1 MDPLNLSMG
10 IDVGSVAVKVVL
22 LRDGIVAEKIYSRFT
37 EGPFET
43 LLDLMAGPFAD
54 LAGKSFSLGL
64 TGIGGKTAHGIIGGR
79 VCGEVAALAAAN
91 FHLFPL
97 IRTVIEMGGEDSK
110 LLILDSANQTVVDF
124 AMNAQCAAG
133 TGSFLDQQAS
143 RLNLSIEKEFGE
155 LALKSARPP
164 RIAGRCSVFAKSDM
178 IHLQQIATPDYDIV
192 AGLCF
197 AVARNFKS
205 AIARGKRFDPP
216 IAFEGG
222 VAANPG
228 MVRAFTEI
236 LGLSEGE
243 LIVPEYFNVMGAL
256 GAAILAKE
264 SKSIVKTFDPSRID
278 AYLKYRKAAE
288 SSREALTFDFPS
300 SKFYDVTT
308 QPSPQD
314 IDQTEVFLGVDVGSL
329 STNVVLI
336 DRNQR
341 VIARRYL
348 MTEGRPIEAVRRGLA
363 EIGLEVGNKVQVIAA
378 GTTGSGRY
386 LTADY
391 VGADIVRN
399 EITAQATAAINIDP
413 EVDTIFEIG
422 GQDSKYI
429 SLENRAVIDFEM
441 NKACA
446 AGTGSFLQEQAEKL
460 NINIEREFGDKALAA
475 ACPVGCGERC
485 TVFMESDLVA
495 HQRSGAKKEDLIA
508 GLAYSIASNY
518 LTKVVGDRKIGDN
531 VFFQGGVAWNRG
543 VVAAFEKFI
552 GKKVT
557 VPPHHDVTG
566 AIGAAILAMETVR
579 EEGFKTTFKGFDL
592 YKRKY
597 NLSSIPCQD
606 CSNQCEIHQVEIEG
620 EKTLYYG
627 ARCEKFE
634 VDGQIE
640 RRLPPDYF
648 GLRQR
653 FLYQRYVEFS
663 KPHRVRGRIGIPRV
677 LHFFDYFPFWRAFL
691 ESLDFEVVL
700 SDVTSQRTVER
711 ALELF
716 SAETCYPIKLVY
728 GHIANL
734 LAKQLDVIF
743 LPSLI
748 KVAGEVGS
756 GDREAYVC
764 PYVQNAGSS
773 IAARFDFASAGV
785 KLISTPINF
794 SDDSEKL
801 HRSLREL
808 AVQLNL
814 TDRQLKRGI
823 GHGLEAFKG
832 YRKAQMAEGQR
843 ALEELAPDEKAIV
856 IISRPYNGLDRR
868 LSLEIPEKIRRLGLK
883 VIPLDFLPIQDAD
896 KSFSD
901 MYWRY
906 GRRILQAADY
916 IRRHPNL
923 FAVYM
928 TSFGCGPD
936 SFILHFFRKAMAG
949 KPHLQLEI
957 DEHSA
962 DAGLIT
968 RCEAFVDSLRF
979 YEFRPP
985 ASGFTVAVDAYRPFE
1000 RRIYIPN
1007 MCDHAYAMQAAF
1019 ERHGLNA
1026 EVMDGPDQATLEYG
1040 KKFTSGKECFPCI
1053 VTTGDMV
1060 KKLRSADFDRT
1071 RGVFFMPG
1079 ADGPCRFGLYSQ
1091 FHRLVLDDLGYRDV
1105 PIYSP
1110 NSRDGYAQFGLE
1122 GTSFRSLAWR
1132 AIVFIDCL
1140 QKALHCSRPYECMPG
1155 ESERLYAHYLQE
1167 LRHAVLKDE
1176 SISEFAASAGQEFA
1190 AIARKGC
1197 KLPLVGVVGEIY
1209 LRNNRFSNNQLITK
1223 LEKLGLE
1230 VRLATF
1236 SEWPLYTSWT
1246 YRRDSWSNR
1255 QFRSWLAAHLQIL
1268 VQHRQE
1274 HRIFRAFAAH
1284 FPIPDDES
1292 VSSVLKRASAY
1303 MALEV
1308 KGEAV
1313 LSVGKAIE
1321 MVQNGAAGIVN
1332 AMPFNCMP
1340 GTVVSSLSRKLSN
1353 DLGRVPWLNISYEGL
1368 QDTAEDTRLEA
1379 FADQVRSFR
1388 RPPHEG
1394 RIDHRGIHLNEM
1406 QGNTGLR

>member
-1 MDPLNLSMG
+1 MDPLNLSIG
-10 IDVGSVAVKVVL
+10 IDVGSVAVKIVV
-22 LRDGIVAEKIYSRFT
+22 LRDGAVIEKAYCRFA

-43 LLDLMAGPFAD
+43 LRDL
-54 LAGKSFSLGL
+54 LAGQFARLAGQSFCLGL
-64 TGIGGKTAHGIIGGR
+64 TGIGGKTAQGILGGR
-79 VCGEVAALAAAN
+79 VCGEVASLAAAN
-91 FHLFPL
+91 FHLLPDA
-97 IRTVIEMGGEDSK
+97 RTVIEMGGEDSK
-110 LLILDSANQTVVDF
+110 LLILDSVNRTVIDF

-143 RLNLSIEKEFGE
+143 RMNLSIEQEFGE
-155 LALKSARPP
+155 LALKSEHPP

-205 AIARGKRFDPP
+205 AIARGKRFDRP

-236 LGLSEGE
+236 LELADGE
-243 LIVPEYFNVMGAL
+243 LAVPEHSNVMGAL
-256 GAAILAKE
+256 GAALLATE
-264 SKSIVKTFDPSRID
+264 SKSVVQSFDPSRID
-278 AYLKYRKAAE
+278 AYLQYREAAE
-288 SSREALTFDFPS
+288 SGREALTFDFPNSKYYDITS
-300 SKFYDVTT
+300 SAL
-308 QPSPQD
+308 PQD
-314 IDQTEVFLGVDVGSL
+314 YDTIDVFLGVDVGSL

-336 DRNQR
+336 DRDQR

-363 EIGLEVGNKVQVIAA
+363 EIGLEVGNRVRVVAA

-391 VGADIVRN
+391 IGADIVRN
-399 EITAQATAAINIDP
+399 EITAQATAAVHIDP
-413 EVDTIFEIG
+413 TVDTIFEIG

-460 NINIEREFGDKALAA
+460 NINIEREFGDRALAA
-475 ACPVGCGERC
+475 SCPVGCGERC

-518 LTKVVGDRKIGDN
+518 LTKVVGDRRIGTN

-543 VVAAFEKFI
+543 VVAAFEKLI
-552 GKKVT
+552 GQKVT

-566 AIGAAILAMETVR
+566 AIGAAILAMEKVQQA
-579 EEGFKTTFKGFDL
+579 GFVTAFKGFDL

-597 NLSSIPCQD
+597 NLSSFPCHD
-606 CSNQCEIHQVEIEG
+606 CSNQCEIHKVEVEG
-620 EKTLYYG
+620 DQTLYYG
-627 ARCEKFE
+627 ARCEKYE
-634 VDGQIE
+634 VESRSE
-640 RRLPPDYF
+640 RTLPPDYF
-648 GLRQR
+648 GYRQKSLFR
-653 FLYQRYVEFS
+653 TYGERS
-663 KPHRVRGRIGIPRV
+663 KARKIRGRIGIPRV
-677 LHFFDYFPFWRAFL
+677 LHFFDYYPFWRAFF
-691 ESLDFEVVL
+691 ESLDFQVIL
-700 SDVTSQRTVER
+700 SEVTSQRTVEQ

-728 GHIANL
+728 GHVASL
-734 LAKQLDVIF
+734 QSKQLNYIF

-748 KVAGEVGS
+748 KVAGEINTG
-756 GDREAYVC
+756 GQEAFVC
-764 PYVQNAGSS
+764 PYVQNIGSS
-773 IAARFDFASAGV
+773 IAARFDFAATGTE
-785 KLISTPINF
+785 LITTPVNF
-794 SDDSEKL
+794 SEDPEAL
-801 HRSLREL
+801 RRGLREMAGQFGL
-808 AVQLNL
+808 S
-814 TDRQLKRGI
+814 DRQLKRGI
-823 GHGLEAFKG
+823 RSGLDAHRQF
-832 YRKAQMAEGQR
+832 RKIQREEGIR
-843 ALEELAPDEKAIV
+843 ALENLAPSEKAIV
-856 IISRPYNGLDRR
+856 VISRPYNGFDHR
-868 LSLEIPEKIRRLGLK
+868 LSLEIPEKIRQLGLK
-883 VIPLDFLPIQDAD
+883 VIPLDFLPMEETSGDLGN
-896 KSFSD
+896 

-906 GRRILQAADY
+906 GRRILQAAHY

-923 FAVYM
+923 FAVYL

-979 YEFRPP
+979 YEFMPP
-985 ASGFTVAVDAYRPFE
+985 VADFTVATDAFRPFE
-1000 RRIYIPN
+1000 RKIYIPN

-1026 EVMDGPDQATLEYG
+1026 EVMPEPDEQTLECG

-1060 KKLRSADFDRT
+1060 KKLKSPEFNRA

-1110 NSRDGYAQFGLE
+1110 NSKDGYAQFGLE

-1132 AIVFIDCL
+1132 AMVFVDCL
-1140 QKALHCSRPYECMPG
+1140 QKALHRSRPYDLVAG
-1155 ESERLYAHYLQE
+1155 ESDRVYRDFLNRLHDVVVNDDSLTE
-1167 LRHAVLKDE
+1167 LAVAAGKGFA
-1176 SISEFAASAGQEFA
+1176 SIVRRNDRRP
-1190 AIARKGC
+1190 I
-1197 KLPLVGVVGEIY
+1197 VGVVGEIY
-1209 LRNNRFSNNQLITK
+1209 LRNNRFSNNHLINK
-1223 LEKLGLE
+1223 LEQLGLE

-1236 SEWPLYTSWT
+1236 TEWPLYTSWT
-1246 YRRDSWSNR
+1246 YRRDSWKAR
-1255 QFRSWLAAHLQIL
+1255 RFRDWLKAHLQIH
-1268 VQHRQE
+1268 VQHWKERQ
-1274 HRIFRAFAAH
+1274 IFEAFH
-1284 FPIPDDES
+1284 TQFPIPHDEL
-1292 VSSVLKRASAY
+1292 VDSVLSRATAY
-1303 MALEV
+1303 MSLEV

-1321 MVQNGAAGIVN
+1321 MVNSGAAGVVK

-1340 GTVVSSLSRKLSN
+1340 GTVVSSLSRKVSE
-1353 DLGRVPWLNISYEGL
+1353 DLGQVPWLNISYEGL

-1379 FADQVRSFR
+1379 FADQVKSFDCRAAR
-1388 RPPHEG
+1388 RRVESPAYE
-1394 RIDHRGIHLNEM
+1394 RR
-1406 QGNTGLR
+1406 